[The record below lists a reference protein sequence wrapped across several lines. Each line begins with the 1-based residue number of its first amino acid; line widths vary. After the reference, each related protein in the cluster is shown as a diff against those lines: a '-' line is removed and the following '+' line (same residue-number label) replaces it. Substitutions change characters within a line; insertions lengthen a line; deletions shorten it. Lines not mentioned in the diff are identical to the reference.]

1 MFFISAKNAQNYKE
15 LMKNLVTR
23 DEIENKIKIPL
34 HVKIKQIAE
43 NKNWGGNRK
52 SLKKRTFNDE

>member
-34 HVKIKQIAE
+34 HVKHR
-43 NKNWGGNRK
+43 N
-52 SLKKRTFNDE
+52 

>member
-23 DEIENKIKIPL
+23 DEIENKIKIKNSTPR
-34 HVKIKQIAE
+34 E
-43 NKNWGGNRK
+43 NNTNSRK
-52 SLKKRTFNDE
+52 